1 MIEEM
6 VWQIFFL
13 HSKMS
18 SRILIEKS
26 SMKENDAKLVLTAI
40 TKTQKHLFKII
51 KVQIKIKKLIEST
64 PFLIT

>member
-1 MIEEM
+1 
-6 VWQIFFL
+6 
-13 HSKMS
+13 MS

-40 TKTQKHLFKII
+40 TKTLKHLFKII

-64 PFLIT
+64 PFLII